1 MQCAS
6 ARLVLAS
13 TEALLGLWLAGCAGR
28 EPDGEA
34 LARSPAPISP
44 DIASSALGAPAA
56 FGAFRCDGS
65 PADARELG
73 ARIVREL
80 RSVEAKQPRLVGF
93 ESWLPPADAIDWR
106 GSVVHERGVTRT
118 TSHCQP
124 NRLCQQRMVFE
135 PSGIYLWIQL
145 ATAADV
151 QSQALMP
158 WEQVGPLYLMT
169 IVDGQ
174 PDEGTEQISHA
185 VRIAI
190 ETTRRSYQGT
200 CKLPH

>member
-1 MQCAS
+1 
-6 ARLVLAS
+6 
-13 TEALLGLWLAGCAGR
+13 
-28 EPDGEA
+28 
-34 LARSPAPISP
+34 
-44 DIASSALGAPAA
+44 
-56 FGAFRCDGS
+56 
-65 PADARELG
+65 
-73 ARIVREL
+73 
-80 RSVEAKQPRLVGF
+80 
-93 ESWLPPADAIDWR
+93 
-106 GSVVHERGVTRT
+106 
-118 TSHCQP
+118 
-124 NRLCQQRMVFE
+124 MVFE